1 MVCGVAVGEA
11 EVGVAGGADA
21 SHQLVLLA
29 LLPVLHRV
37 APVLEHLL
45 LFVLRG
51 ATLVYVGGD
60 SKVRNCTSCNGY
72 RGGT

>member
-11 EVGVAGGADA
+11 EVGVTGGADA

-37 APVLEHLL
+37 ASVLEHLL
-45 LFVLRG
+45 LFVLRR
-51 ATLVYVGGD
+51 ATLVYVGRD

>member
-11 EVGVAGGADA
+11 EVGVTGGADA

-29 LLPVLHRV
+29 LLPVLNRV

-45 LFVLRG
+45 LFVLRR
-51 ATLVYVGGD
+51 ATLVYVGRD
-60 SKVRNCTSCNGY
+60 SKVRNCASCNGY

>member
-37 APVLEHLL
+37 ASVLEHLL
-45 LFVLRG
+45 LFVLRR
-51 ATLVYVGGD
+51 ATLVYVGRD
-60 SKVRNCTSCNGY
+60 SKVGNCTSCNGY

>member
-1 MVCGVAVGEA
+1 MVCGVAVGQA

-37 APVLEHLL
+37 ASVLEHLL
-45 LFVLRG
+45 LFVLRR
-51 ATLVYVGGD
+51 ATLVYVGRD
-60 SKVRNCTSCNGY
+60 SKVGNCTSCNGY

>member
-1 MVCGVAVGEA
+1 MVCGVAVGQA